1 MTHRDG
7 EQGTGMGWF
16 GDFFINAFARKL
28 LIMPDC
34 DCVAQVPVGVSVT
47 DFSGSV
53 SDLLGVAAAC
63 QADAGWP
70 QKCNR
75 LVKPMVE
82 WANEKYLSKNVV

>member
-1 MTHRDG
+1 
-7 EQGTGMGWF
+7 MGWV

-34 DCVAQVPVGVSVT
+34 DCVAQVPVSVSVT
-47 DFSGSV
+47 DFSGSVSVSV

-82 WANEKYLSKNVV
+82 WANEKCLSKNVV